1 MFALSRLKHYQCDFL
16 TELRSATL
24 HETISNYGTYTA
36 KHNLTPE
43 LHACC
48 SNNTQCIS
56 NLLRQT
62 RDHLPTTL
70 QKLIFVSEN
79 ILHAQKFRKKAQV
92 RNTTTLDRN
101 YRNAIGSSKPANEK
115 TKYSI
120 LTKIQKWETFHLQRN
135 YFILFYKTLAYGSN

>member
-1 MFALSRLKHYQCDFL
+1 MRNTKKVVSRRKAILKAFSYTFCKLVGVVFAQCYFL

-24 HETISNYGTYTA
+24 HETISNYGTHTA

-62 RDHLPTTL
+62 RDHFPTTF

-79 ILHAQKFRKKAQV
+79 ILHAQKFRKKVQV
-92 RNTTTLDRN
+92 RNTT
-101 YRNAIGSSKPANEK
+101 
-115 TKYSI
+115 
-120 LTKIQKWETFHLQRN
+120 
-135 YFILFYKTLAYGSN
+135 